1 MKLRFNLD
9 LFLPTSIF
17 LLSCSSLSEA
27 VDPPSPL
34 EWVAFFAD
42 LQSYLISLW
51 LLKACLL
58 TVLLPFFARS
68 RVYISQKDDLYSFFA
83 FAIKFV

>member
-1 MKLRFNLD
+1 M
-9 LFLPTSIF
+9 LFSQWGPR
-17 LLSCSSLSEA
+17 
-27 VDPPSPL
+27 DPPSPL
-34 EWVAFFAD
+34 EWMAFFAD

-51 LLKACLL
+51 FL

-68 RVYISQKDDLYSFFA
+68 CLYISQKDDLYSFFA